1 MAQARLPSPL
11 DPSSFAY
18 VVGIDI
24 GSQHCSGCV
33 LKPDK
38 RLVNKPT
45 LFANTAAG
53 FQLLQDKLAGLGVP
67 PEQILIGMEATSR
80 YGDALFHFLQRQ
92 GYQLCL
98 VHPAQTHQ
106 FAQRR
111 GLRAKTDKLDAITIG
126 HVLLS
131 GEARVGYVPDELIGS
146 YRELVRLHT
155 HLTDEIARYKNEIHA
170 LLQVLFPEYSQVF
183 ADPCRPTALAVLQRY
198 PSAAAV
204 SSVSVEELTSLL
216 QQLAPRHYGRR
227 TAEALIALARVSVS
241 PGLAQRARSKSMQ
254 IVCDQL
260 QHTREN
266 LAQVE
271 AELELLHQQDTGS
284 QRLSGVPEFGGKTV
298 AVLRAELGDVARFQR
313 IDQAVAS
320 AGLDVAIR
328 TSGKWQ
334 GQAKLSK
341 RGSGLLRRVLYLAAV
356 RSVHMSHSAFGA
368 YYHRLVARGL
378 RKGSALVAVMRKMLI
393 VAVHL
398 LKTGGEYDPGKVA
411 SACGG

>member
-11 DPSSFAY
+11 DPSSFSY
-18 VVGIDI
+18 IVGIDI
-24 GSQHCSGCV
+24 GSQNCSGCV

-38 RLVNKPT
+38 SAVGKPFD
-45 LFANTAAG
+45 FANAASG
-53 FQLLQDKLAGLGVP
+53 FRLLHEKLGSLHVP
-67 PEQILIGMEATSR
+67 AEQILIGMEATSR
-80 YGDALFHFLQRQ
+80 YGEALFHYLEQQ

-98 VHPAQTHQ
+98 LHPAQTHH
-106 FAQRR
+106 FAKRR

-131 GEARVGYVPDELIGS
+131 GEARVGYVPDELISS

-155 HLTDEIARYKNEIHA
+155 QLSDEIARYKNEIHA
-170 LLQVLFPEYSQVF
+170 LLQVLFPEFSQVF

-198 PSAAAV
+198 PGAAAI
-204 SSVSVEELTSLL
+204 STVSVQELTTLL
-216 QQLAPRHYGRR
+216 QQLAPRNYGRQ
-227 TAEALIALARVSVS
+227 TAQQLIALAQSSVS
-241 PGLAQRARSKSMQ
+241 PALAQRARSKSMQ

-260 QHTREN
+260 RHTREN

-271 AELELLHQQDTGS
+271 AEIEQLRQQDPAS
-284 QRLSGVPEFGGKTV
+284 QRLSGVPEFGSKTL

-313 IDQAVAS
+313 MDQAVAS
-320 AGLDVAIR
+320 AGLDLAIR

-334 GQAKLSK
+334 GQPKLSK

-356 RSVHMSHSAFGA
+356 RSVHMPTSTFGA
-368 YYHRLVARGL
+368 YYRRLVARGL

-398 LKTGGEYDPGKVA
+398 LRTGEEYEPGKVA
-411 SACGG
+411 SGCGG